1 MHHSRHHQSRVAWVA
16 GGAGGG
22 VWRTGNNQGSPSI
35 SARSLPYSTTLCSG
49 GPPLL
54 SRAFCSNYAQ
64 NGQLLSPAAAA
75 TAPSLSIKGGSE
87 GGLFTV
93 VASDPTRLI
102 PPTPSSAWAL
112 PGCVVW
118 A

>member
-1 MHHSRHHQSRVAWVA
+1 MSPGSQAELEVAF
-16 GGAGGG
+16 GGQATIK
-22 VWRTGNNQGSPSI
+22 VVRPI

-93 VASDPTRLI
+93 VASDPD
-102 PPTPSSAWAL
+102 PPDPAN
-112 PGCVVW
+112 PI
-118 A
+118 